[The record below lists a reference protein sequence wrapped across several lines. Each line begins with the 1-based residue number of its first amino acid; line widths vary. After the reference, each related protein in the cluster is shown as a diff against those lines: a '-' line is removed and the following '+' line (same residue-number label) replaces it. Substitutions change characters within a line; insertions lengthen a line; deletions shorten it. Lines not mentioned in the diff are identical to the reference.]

1 MLPTD
6 VIIKMLTITKICQ
19 VTKSHNKS
27 NNNSCTNI
35 YDVLGKPGNLPIHH
49 IFARRKLRKQK
60 KNNLFHTASMS
71 NQLLLLPIRQMTGKS
86 KEEAQFS
93 VWLLPAAIILPR
105 PDFTLIFNSS
115 SRSFPPAVQHRL
127 LCGLL

>member
-1 MLPTD
+1 
-6 VIIKMLTITKICQ
+6 
-19 VTKSHNKS
+19 
-27 NNNSCTNI
+27 
-35 YDVLGKPGNLPIHH
+35 
-49 IFARRKLRKQK
+49 
-60 KNNLFHTASMS
+60 MS

-115 SRSFPPAVQHRL
+115 RSFPPAPATLRL
-127 LCGLL
+127 AVKYLIVKYRPTLERQFRGHGTVGPEKI